1 MNPTDE
7 HPPEHLPT
15 LDDRRFDLLVDGE
28 LPEAERRNL
37 LSTLDDLPGGWR
49 RCALAFL
56 EAQSWKDE
64 MGGMRRETV
73 SAPPSARSAGRS
85 GFPRGTW
92 GTLLAMATCFLVALA
107 LGLALD
113 AVWQSDEGLPSAP
126 IQVAVDERAPE
137 TEPVVEPLLDADP
150 ALPAPAAPPDDQ
162 WQFVTVPVGPSRD
175 GARSIRV
182 PARQRDRID
191 SGWPGQFA
199 PMVPDDVLQAFQR
212 SGHQM
217 RRNRRLMPFD
227 LDDGRRVIVPFEEV
241 EFHYVGNSAYQ

>member
-1 MNPTDE
+1 MNPIDE

-28 LPEAERRNL
+28 LPESERRNL

-64 MGGMRRETV
+64 MGAVRRKTV
-73 SAPPSARSAGRS
+73 SASPATRPAGRS
-85 GFPRGTW
+85 SFPGGMW
-92 GTLLAMATCFLVALA
+92 GTLLAMAACFLVALA

-113 AVWQSDEGLPSAP
+113 AAWQSDEGLPSAP
-126 IQVAVDERAPE
+126 VQVAVDERAPE
-137 TEPVVEPLLDADP
+137 AEPVVEPPLDP
-150 ALPAPAAPPDDQ
+150 ALPGPAAAPDDQ
-162 WQFVTVPVGPSRD
+162 WQFVTVPVGLGPD

-199 PMVPDDVLQAFQR
+199 PIVPDDVLQEFQR

-217 RRNRRLMPFD
+217 RRNRRLVPFD